1 MQELEIYIN
10 TLKANDLYMVAQSCV
25 MVGVLELESLS
36 SISWFI
42 VIEAWYTFLQL
53 TQPTYQK

>member
-1 MQELEIYIN
+1 MN
-10 TLKANDLYMVAQSCV
+10 TLKAKWPVYGCV

-42 VIEAWYTFLQL
+42 VIEA
-53 TQPTYQK
+53 